1 MKQGKFTAK
10 ERAYLMSLPAVESVT
25 SERIFY
31 AERFKTECMRRYHE
45 GESPT
50 KIFNDAG
57 LYSSLIGY
65 KRIERCIARWRAD
78 ERSGRLNG
86 EYETSDMMV
95 SNLPGEAVTPRFL
108 GNGANGARNA
118 RWPVDARAPRP
129 VQDVSGLLL
138 MRYESRLRTLE
149 KRIALMAE
157 RIDRMER
164 SVARSMSEALI
175 EADDDSAACTDA
187 RIWIM
192 EDMRVIAGRFKG
204 LELKAA
210 KNGTRPTTDRTK
222 EAIFSRLESWAVLED
237 ARVLDLFAGT
247 GALGIE
253 ALSRGA
259 RELVSVESAV
269 PAASL
274 ISGAFAELRH
284 NRAWER
290 GMSVRLVRKRAEQY
304 VIGTMRVPQDGAA
317 THPEFSG
324 KLPGG
329 TGAGM
334 EGVVPNT
341 TIHDGADGAAVAS
354 GEVSSVVA
362 AGGAARSQAFD
373 VIFIDPPYAF
383 TTEACNRLLAD
394 LVVSGLAVPHTVI
407 VLERSTRS
415 DDPTPPEGW
424 QVTDRR
430 DYGETAVHYIEAA
443 V

>member
-259 RELVSVESAV
+259 RELVSVESAA

-341 TIHDGADGAAVAS
+341 AIHDGADGVAAP
-354 GEVSSVVA
+354 GGVSSVVA